1 MANVNVPQNRR
12 KARLRRR
19 RQEIERLIQKV
30 EAQAAQGPVE
40 GIPDVKRFSRTLR
53 RSLENAR

>member
-19 RQEIERLIQKV
+19 HREIERTAKKL
-30 EAQAAQGPVE
+30 EAAAAQGPVP
-40 GIPDVKRFSRTLR
+40 GISDVGRHIHTLR
-53 RSLENAR
+53 RGLENAR